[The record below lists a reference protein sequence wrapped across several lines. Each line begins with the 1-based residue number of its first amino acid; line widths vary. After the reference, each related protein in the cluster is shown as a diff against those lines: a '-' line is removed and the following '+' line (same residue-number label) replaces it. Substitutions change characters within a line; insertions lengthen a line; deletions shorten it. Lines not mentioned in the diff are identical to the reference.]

1 MQWAVCPAD
10 HAELG
15 DLRIVRPAVGAALSR
30 SDSAIRRRTGAAL
43 IAFTDS
49 PSTRDASYAGH

>member
-1 MQWAVCPAD
+1 VVCPAD